1 MTSGGDDGV
10 TRLVGQLQEVIAK
23 RADSLS
29 RFLRPAVQHV
39 AETAV
44 EPCLARCVVMLGVD
58 RFVVDMRKVA
68 TEARDLLHQAALS
81 VGHQFSIALI
91 PQLVSMR
98 DRSRNTAAVGLDGVP
113 RDEFRIEGR

>member
-1 MTSGGDDGV
+1 LTSDGDDGV
-10 TRLVGQLQEVIAK
+10 TRLLGQLQEVIAK

-29 RFLRPAVQHV
+29 RFLRPSVQHV

-58 RFVVDMRKVA
+58 RFVVDMGKVS

-81 VGHQFSIALI
+81 AGHQFSIALI

-98 DRSRNTAAVGLDGVP
+98 DRSRNTAAVGLDGVR